1 MQGLMDW
8 SFKMTSQNDKRRFN
22 RQRTLLSVRV
32 ATKASTSKKLEFDSC
47 VGQTIDLGGGGMLL
61 KIEERMPIDEVVG
74 ISFLTPNTFNFFKG
88 DGRVVRRVQNEDRT
102 YGVALEFIGIP
113 DSEKKL
119 LDYYLHR

>member
-1 MQGLMDW
+1 
-8 SFKMTSQNDKRRFN
+8 MTSQNDKRRFN

-47 VGQTIDLGGGGMLL
+47 VGQTIDLSGGGMFLRL
-61 KIEERMPIDEVVG
+61 KERMPVDEVVRV
-74 ISFLTPNTFNFFKG
+74 SFLAPSTFDFFKG
-88 DGRVVRRVQNEDRT
+88 DGRVVRSVQNEDRT
-102 YGVALEFIGIP
+102 YGIALEFIGIP